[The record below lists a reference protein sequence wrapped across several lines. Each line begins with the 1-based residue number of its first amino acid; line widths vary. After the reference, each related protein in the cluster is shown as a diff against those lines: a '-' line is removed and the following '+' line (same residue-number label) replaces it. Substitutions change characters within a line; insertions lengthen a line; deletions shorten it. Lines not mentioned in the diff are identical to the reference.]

1 MQHRFSFLSRGL
13 PLLASIVAVGAAVGA
28 CTGSDPEP
36 CTGSSCTTAAA
47 PDGGGPVATAAFEIT
62 GAASITL
69 VQGATVDVDV
79 TVTRA
84 AFDGP
89 ITASV
94 NGLPAGVIPSPLVIQ
109 AGATTA
115 KLTLSALATAAQG
128 TSPITLAASS
138 ADGAIH
144 RERTATLLVRG
155 AAGAADTTFATA
167 GKLITNVGTNGIAV
181 KSAVVQA
188 DGRIL
193 VGGQSDNDFI
203 ALRLGEAGALDPS
216 YGTNGAITIDLRVQG
231 GMASVDSAGGMALT
245 PSGQAVLGGYRSNMS
260 DNTYGLARLTAT
272 GALDPT
278 FDTDGYATPGFVP
291 AGANSQTAFGVAVQ
305 PDGRILLAGSVLRD
319 PVKPTEAIIARFK
332 TNGALDDTFG
342 NDTSGFF
349 YGRSQ
354 TSSND
359 SCETVAVDRD
369 GKILAACAGDD
380 GGNHPVALRLLPN
393 GQPDTAFGP
402 GATGYSPIALF
413 GGYAH
418 DIHELADRRLLLT
431 GATAD
436 GRLFVVR
443 LQSNGTLDTSFGVN
457 GTVFVVL
464 PMPVTGGRSVLDAA
478 ERLVFSGGLGANGD
492 LVVVRVDGAGKLD
505 TTFAGSGYVATAAGA
520 KAVADNARVAIAP
533 DGRVVAPTNLEAM
546 PLQLVVAR
554 FWP

>member
-1 MQHRFSFLSRGL
+1 MQRRSRFLSL
-13 PLLASIVAVGAAVGA
+13 ALFPLFTAASIAAVGA
-28 CTGSDPEP
+28 CTGSDPTP
-36 CTGSSCTTAAA
+36 CTGSSCTAVAP
-47 PDGGGPVATAAFEIT
+47 PDGGGPPATAGFEISS
-62 GAASITL
+62 AASITL
-69 VQGATVDVDV
+69 VQGGAADVDV
-79 TVTRA
+79 IVTRSG
-84 AFDGP
+84 FDGP

-94 NGLPAGVIPSPLVIQ
+94 TGLPPGVIPSPLVIQ

-128 TSPITLAASS
+128 KSPITLAASS

-167 GKLITNVGTNGIAV
+167 GKLITSVGTNGIAV
-181 KSAVVQA
+181 KSTVVQA
-188 DGRIL
+188 DGKIL
-193 VGGQSDNDFI
+193 VGGQSDNDFL
-203 ALRLGEAGALDPS
+203 ALRLGEAGALDPT
-216 YGTNGAITIDLRVQG
+216 YGTNGTVTVDLRIAG
-231 GMASVDSAGGMALT
+231 GLASVDSAGGMALT
-245 PSGQAVLGGYRSNMS
+245 PSGQAVLGGYRSNML
-260 DNTYGLARLTAT
+260 DNTYGVARLTVA

-305 PDGRILLAGSVLRD
+305 TDGRILLAGSVLRD
-319 PVKPTEAIIARFK
+319 PAKPTEAIIARFK

-342 NDTSGFF
+342 NDTAGFF

-354 TSSND
+354 TTSND
-359 SCETVAVDRD
+359 SCETVTVARD

-380 GGNHPVALRLLPN
+380 GGNHPVALRLLLN

-402 GATGYSPIALF
+402 GAAGYSPIPLF
-413 GGYAH
+413 GGSAH
-418 DIHELADRRLLLT
+418 DIHELADGRLLLT

-443 LQSNGTLDTSFGVN
+443 LQSNGTIDSSFGVN

-464 PMPVTGGRSVLDAA
+464 PMAVTGGRSVLDAA
-478 ERLVFSGGLGANGD
+478 ERLVFAGGLGASED

-505 TTFAGSGYVATAAGA
+505 TTFAGTGYVATAAGA

-533 DGRVVAPTNLEAM
+533 DGRIVATTNLSAM

-554 FWP
+554 VWP